1 VDVDPTNPLRALTP
15 TVDADVLF
23 VLAKTR
29 KAMTGAKTA
38 HNAGRSY
45 AQVRHCLH
53 RLVDTGMVL
62 AEPHGNSVSY
72 QLNRDHVLAPL
83 VEAAAS
89 AAGEVEARIARSV
102 QAWTLPAAAVV
113 LFGSFARR
121 DGHDASDVD
130 LLLVRHDE
138 IGEDDTS
145 WTAQRHDLARAV
157 RTWSGNNAQ
166 VIEMSVTELA
176 TALTREEDLIP
187 NLRRD
192 GVVLAGPSLTLL
204 LAAPRP
210 AQSSSAS
217 PQETP

>member
-1 VDVDPTNPLRALTP
+1 MDVDPTNPLRALAP

-29 KAMTGAKTA
+29 KATTGAKTA
-38 HNAGRSY
+38 HHAGRSY

-53 RLVDTGMVL
+53 RLVETGLVL
-62 AEPHGNSVSY
+62 AESHGNSVSY
-72 QLNRDHVLAPL
+72 QLNRDHVLAPV

-89 AAGEVEARIARSV
+89 AAGEVEARITRHV
-102 QAWTLPAAAVV
+102 QTWTLPAAAVV

-138 IGEDDTS
+138 IGEDDPS
-145 WTAQRHDLARAV
+145 WTAQRHDLSRVV
-157 RTWSGNNAQ
+157 RTWSGNSAQ
-166 VIEMSVTELA
+166 VVEMSVTELA
-176 TALTREEDLIP
+176 TALAREEDLIP

-192 GVVLAGPSLTLL
+192 GVVLTGPPLARLLTAPTLVRPPAAGLE
-204 LAAPRP
+204 
-210 AQSSSAS
+210 
-217 PQETP
+217 ETQ